1 MAAIRA
7 TATLYPDVHGDAKA
21 KYSIDGDKRIGSS
34 GASGWDK
41 CASTRVG
48 VNFLV
53 LRYLKVDL
61 GQMYYVSTITLH
73 LRDNTGDVNRQWWQN
88 GLAVELTNSSNGE
101 RGGPQCGDT
110 YNAAKNG
117 QSPTFPCSKAA
128 RYILITLRRR
138 SNPVQICEV
147 EAFGGLEYVSDCLC
161 QCINVCAH

>member
-7 TATLYPDVHGDAKA
+7 TATLYPDGDAKA
-21 KYSIDGDKRIGSS
+21 KYSIDGNKRIGSS
-34 GASGWDK
+34 GALGWEK
-41 CASTRVG
+41 CASTRAG

-73 LRDNTGDVNRQWWQN
+73 LRDNTGGVNRRYWQN

-101 RGGPQCGDT
+101 HGAQCGGR
-110 YNAAKNG
+110 YNAADG

-128 RYILITLRRR
+128 RYILITLRLS
-138 SNPVQICEV
+138 SNPIQICEV
-147 EAFGGLEYVSDCLC
+147 EAFGGLESVSDCLC
-161 QCINVCAH
+161 

>member
-1 MAAIRA
+1 MTAIRA
-7 TATLYPDVHGDAKA
+7 TATLYPDVHGDTKA

-34 GASGWDK
+34 GASGWKK
-41 CASTRVG
+41 CASTRAG

-73 LRDNTGDVNRQWWQN
+73 LRDNSGRVNRQWRQN
-88 GLAVELTNSSNGE
+88 GLTVELTNSSNGE
-101 RGGPQCGDT
+101 HGPQCGGT
-110 YNAAKNG
+110 YTAANDG

-128 RYILITLRRR
+128 RYILITLRRS
-138 SNPVQICEV
+138 SNPLQICEV
-147 EAFGGLEYVSDCLC
+147 EAFGGLESVSDCLC